1 MKTLAALLFL
11 LAAAPVAAEPPQ
23 PPSKVTP
30 EVRAALLVEVRSIE
44 RTLLTSPGDA
54 ELYARLGFVHSR
66 LDQADDARLAFENAV
81 RLDPKKA
88 PAWYMLGLIYEK
100 LGLKDKA
107 LAAWRACLE
116 NTQDPRARDTAQKH
130 IHQLSRP

>member
-1 MKTLAALLFL
+1 MKTLAAFLFL
-11 LAAAPVAAEPPQ
+11 LAAVPAAAEPPQ

-30 EVRAALLVEVRSIE
+30 EVRAALLTEAADLE
-44 RTLLTSPGDA
+44 RQLQAPPGDA
-54 ELYARLGFVHSR
+54 GLYTRLGFVYSR
-66 LDQADDARLAFENAV
+66 LDQADDAQRAFENAV

-100 LGLKDKA
+100 KGLKDRA

-116 NTQDPRARDTAQKH
+116 NTADPRARDTAQKH